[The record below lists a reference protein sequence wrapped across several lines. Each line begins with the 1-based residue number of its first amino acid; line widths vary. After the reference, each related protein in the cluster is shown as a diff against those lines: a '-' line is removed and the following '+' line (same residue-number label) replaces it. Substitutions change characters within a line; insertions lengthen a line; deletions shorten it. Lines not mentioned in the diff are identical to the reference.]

1 MQSSLPWPLP
11 VSLRPRPFGASL
23 PGVARKRRHEEIVG
37 RRFEHG
43 SVVWEVARISYA
55 PNTVPHVE
63 LFKVRDPTERKTIAV
78 SALIDGDDFVPIE
91 EQS

>member
-11 VSLRPRPFGASL
+11 LALRPRPFGDSL
-23 PGVARKRRHEEIVG
+23 FGMARMRRPEGFVG

-43 SVVWEVARISYA
+43 SVVWEVVRISSA

-78 SALIDGDDFVPIE
+78 SALIDGDDFVPVE
-91 EQS
+91 D

>member
-11 VSLRPRPFGASL
+11 LALRSRPFGDSL
-23 PGVARKRRHEEIVG
+23 PGMARKRRSEELIG

-43 SVVWEVARISYA
+43 TVVWEVARISSA

-63 LFKVRDPTERKTIAV
+63 LFKVRDPTDRKTIAV
-78 SALIDGDDFVPIE
+78 NALIDGNDFVPID
-91 EQS
+91 EQI